1 MNISYV
7 AKITGLTSKTIRFYE
22 QKGLLT
28 PPVRKEN
35 GYRSYS
41 QKNLDELMLLSQM
54 RSMGFTLEECGKF
67 IYLYN
72 SRDFCTADLVL
83 QALQKMHD
91 IEKQMQALKKVYS
104 NLNEV
109 VDLFSLNGGATSNTS
124 DYFMSI
130 LQGRSNLNN

>member
-67 IYLYN
+67 IGLYN

-109 VDLFSLNGGATSNTS
+109 VDLFSLNGGATINTS

>member
-67 IYLYN
+67 IGLYN
-72 SRDFCTADLVL
+72 SGTFVL
-83 QALQKMHD
+83 QIWYYKRC
-91 IEKQMQALKKVYS
+91 KKC
-104 NLNEV
+104 
-109 VDLFSLNGGATSNTS
+109 
-124 DYFMSI
+124 MI
-130 LQGRSNLNN
+130 

>member
-67 IYLYN
+67 IDLYN

-109 VDLFSLNGGATSNTS
+109 VDFFSLNGGATINTS